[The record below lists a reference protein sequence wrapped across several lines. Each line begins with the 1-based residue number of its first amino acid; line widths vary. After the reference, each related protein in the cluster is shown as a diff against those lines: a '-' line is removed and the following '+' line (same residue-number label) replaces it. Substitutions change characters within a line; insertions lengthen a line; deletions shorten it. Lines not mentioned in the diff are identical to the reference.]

1 MGYVVRAVLI
11 LGLGAG
17 VYFWLTWP
25 MSSGEKRYEQYIR
38 EFKDQHNIDI

>member
-1 MGYVVRAVLI
+1 MGYLIRAALLI
-11 LGLGAG
+11 GVAAG

-38 EFKDQHNIDI
+38 EFKDQHSIEI